1 MRLFVFTSALPCKHP
16 VSRAQAHF
24 IPPALT
30 SCLDALLPQLW
41 FQSPEQLCTT
51 VYELSSLHLG
61 PETHSGPIS
70 PTPCRVPLHLI
81 WTLILHT
88 GPSPLT
94 LTTYRPPNSSSTEL
108 SCKGKGKRQGGSER
122 ALARRNRCGGS
133 IVDTVIMDE
142 IIHFLQLVVVY
153 PLLYGHWPQC
163 SGPVPGWKHP

>member
-1 MRLFVFTSALPCKHP
+1 MPSFLNSGFNP
-16 VSRAQAHF
+16 
-24 IPPALT
+24 
-30 SCLDALLPQLW
+30 
-41 FQSPEQLCTT
+41 
-51 VYELSSLHLG
+51 LSSSAPLYRNS
-61 PETHSGPIS
+61 PHSTWALKLTLDQF